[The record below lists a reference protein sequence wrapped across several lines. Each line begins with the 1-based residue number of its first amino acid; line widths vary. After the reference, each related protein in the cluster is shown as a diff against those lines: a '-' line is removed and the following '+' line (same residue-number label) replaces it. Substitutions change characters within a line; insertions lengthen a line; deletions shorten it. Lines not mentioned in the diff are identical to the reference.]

1 MDKTIYVEYLGN
13 IYEVA
18 EELDNHLILY
28 ATNDGR
34 EIIINKDKD
43 EFYYLTD
50 DDISRSTDFYE
61 DLLMEQQEQM

>member
-34 EIIINKDKD
+34 EVILNKDVD
-43 EFYYLTD
+43 EFYYLTEA
-50 DDISRSTDFYE
+50 DISRSTDFYK
-61 DLLMEQQEQM
+61 DLLMEQHEQM